1 MSTTLALRTTK
12 FLHKE
17 VEYMPW
23 QTASR
28 NLDYFFL
35 MFDRSEVYGPMQVC
49 EYQSILF
56 IVFDELILVV
66 NHDQNVNIDF
76 KLMLHFKNKLINEKG
91 I

>member
-1 MSTTLALRTTK
+1 MVDTTLALRTTK

-23 QTASR
+23 ETASS

-49 EYQSILF
+49 EEWSTF
-56 IVFDELILVV
+56 LIL
-66 NHDQNVNIDF
+66 DQ
-76 KLMLHFKNKLINEKG
+76 LMNSNTDSPKNQLR
-91 I
+91 